1 MFERL
6 ISKELK
12 KWSSRQDRKPLILRG
27 ARQVGK
33 TTLVQQFAKEFNLFI
48 NLNLEKN
55 EHRLLF
61 EKNYSINELVSAI
74 FYLEGKPRN
83 LKKTLLFID
92 EIQNSPEAIS
102 SLRYFYEE
110 IPELYVIA
118 AGSLLETLL
127 SRRISFPVGRV
138 EYLAIRPCAFVEF
151 LAAINELE
159 SIKIL
164 QELPPPDFA
173 HNKLLGLFKQFI
185 VLGGMPEIIAEFAK
199 NNDLVRVNQ
208 IMSGLLTSYMDD
220 IEKYANSQS
229 EVNYIRHIL
238 ETGFAYAGQRIHF
251 AGFGE
256 SNYKS
261 REIGEAFRTLEKTFL
276 LELIYPTTSFQLPAI
291 SDYKKA
297 PKLQWLDVGLTIY
310 KAGIQADVYLNNDIS
325 DVWNGSV
332 IEQIVGQEI
341 IASNTEVMYKRMF
354 WVREAKNSN
363 AELDYVINVD
373 GKLIPIEVKSK
384 QGSSLKS
391 LHLFMDLAPHQT
403 AVRVWTNPFLID
415 EITTPS
421 GKNFKLINIPVYL
434 SFYITEIV
442 RKFG

>member
-127 SRRISFPVGRV
+127 SRGISFPVGRV

-151 LAAINELE
+151 LA
-159 SIKIL
+159 
-164 QELPPPDFA
+164 
-173 HNKLLGLFKQFI
+173 
-185 VLGGMPEIIAEFAK
+185 
-199 NNDLVRVNQ
+199 
-208 IMSGLLTSYMDD
+208 
-220 IEKYANSQS
+220 
-229 EVNYIRHIL
+229 
-238 ETGFAYAGQRIHF
+238 
-251 AGFGE
+251 
-256 SNYKS
+256 
-261 REIGEAFRTLEKTFL
+261 
-276 LELIYPTTSFQLPAI
+276 
-291 SDYKKA
+291 
-297 PKLQWLDVGLTIY
+297 
-310 KAGIQADVYLNNDIS
+310 
-325 DVWNGSV
+325 
-332 IEQIVGQEI
+332 
-341 IASNTEVMYKRMF
+341 
-354 WVREAKNSN
+354 
-363 AELDYVINVD
+363 
-373 GKLIPIEVKSK
+373 
-384 QGSSLKS
+384 
-391 LHLFMDLAPHQT
+391 
-403 AVRVWTNPFLID
+403 
-415 EITTPS
+415 
-421 GKNFKLINIPVYL
+421 
-434 SFYITEIV
+434 
-442 RKFG
+442 